1 MAPDMNDRAP
11 GSEEGLTPESPGLAR
26 RAVGGVIWQ
35 ALSFSLGKLFTLI
48 STIILA
54 RLLVPEDFGIVALAL
69 VFITYAQVLTDLG
82 VAQALVY
89 LPEDDRQNDAA
100 LTLSLLWSSILVVA
114 AMIAAP
120 AVAEFYG
127 RPDVVPIFRV
137 LALSLVLGATAEVPD
152 ALLRKRLR
160 FRQRLIANLMQ
171 AFGKG
176 GVSIALAVAG
186 FGAWAI
192 VAGHVTGFGIWS
204 VASWAMVGKRPGL
217 RFWRLSR
224 ENLRPLLAF
233 GIPVTGNA
241 LLLALVFNTDYLIV
255 GRVLGTEALGYYTVA
270 FRIPELVVTQALWVV
285 AAVSFPLYSLVRE
298 DPERLRRGY
307 VTSVRLQSVWGA
319 AVGTALALTAP
330 MLVPVVFGA
339 KWLPSVAPLQAMGVY
354 AAFRALG
361 TGTTE
366 LCNGIGR
373 PGLSAWLTVVHLV
386 VLVPVLLFATEYGIE
401 GVAWG
406 HVMVAVAMAIFM
418 QGVAIRLIGMPLGRF
433 LAAMRPVLTVG
444 VGMALG
450 AGAVRLWMPGSD
462 VVRLISALVGGG
474 AGVLV
479 ALATAERGFL
489 RELRELTR
497 RLPRRTDPGASL
509 PGSAPGPPL
518 GTDR

>member
-1 MAPDMNDRAP
+1 MTSDMDDRAP
-11 GSEEGLTPESPGLAR
+11 GAPGLGR

-35 ALSFSLGKLFTLI
+35 ALSFSLGKAFMLV

-100 LTLSLLWSSILVVA
+100 LTLALIWSSILVLVA
-114 AMIAAP
+114 MVAAP

-160 FRQRLIANLMQ
+160 FRQRLIANLLQ
-171 AFGKG
+171 SFGKG
-176 GVSIALAVAG
+176 GVSITMAVAG

-192 VAGHVTGFGIWS
+192 VGGHVAGFAIWS
-204 VASWAMVGKRPGL
+204 LASWVLVGKRPGL

-224 ENLRPLLAF
+224 THVRPLLAF

-285 AAVSFPLYSLVRE
+285 AAVSFPLYSLVRQ

-319 AVGTALALTAP
+319 AVGTALAVTAP

-339 KWLPSVAPLQAMGVY
+339 KWLPSVAPLQAMGLY
-354 AAFRALG
+354 AVFRSLG
-361 TGTTE
+361 SGTTE

-373 PGLSAWLTVVHLV
+373 PGLAAWLSVSHLV
-386 VLVPVLLFATEYGIE
+386 LLVPVLLFATRYGIE

-406 HVMVAVAMAIFM
+406 HLVVAVLIVVIF
-418 QGVAIRLIGMPLGRF
+418 QTVASRLIGMSPWR
-433 LAAMRPVLTVG
+433 LATAMRPVLTVG
-444 VGMALG
+444 IGMAVG
-450 AGAVRLWMPGSD
+450 AGAVRLWLPGSNL
-462 VVRLISALVGGG
+462 VRLLAALAAGGV
-474 AGVLV
+474 GVLA
-479 ALATAERGFL
+479 ALGIAERGFL
-489 RELRELTR
+489 RELRGLMQ
-497 RLPRRTDPGASL
+497 RLPRRQDAAAPDP
-509 PGSAPGPPL
+509 PPVL
-518 GTDR
+518 EPPPGTDG